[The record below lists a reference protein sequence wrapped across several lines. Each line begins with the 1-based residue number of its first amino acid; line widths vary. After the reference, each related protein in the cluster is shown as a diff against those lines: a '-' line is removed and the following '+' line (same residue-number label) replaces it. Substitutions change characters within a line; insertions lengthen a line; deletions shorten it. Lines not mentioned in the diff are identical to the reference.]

1 MTFWIVV
8 HQLYFWIYKQNIWG
22 MVTYSIIWKIVIVLL
37 FLMRL
42 YQLGYGASLVAQ
54 WKWSE
59 SLSVVS
65 DSLRPHGLWILQARI
80 LEWVASPNPGI
91 EPRSPVLQADSLPAE
106 PQGSPRILEWVAIP
120 FLTQGSNPD
129 LLHCR
134 WVLDQSVWVS
144 LIAQL
149 VKNLL
154 AMQETPGWF
163 LGWEDPLEKG

>member
-106 PQGSPRILEWVAIP
+106 PQGSPRILEWVAYP
-120 FLTQGSNPD
+120 FSRGSSQPRNQPGVSCIASRFFTNWAIRETQTDWSRTHLQWRRSG
-129 LLHCR
+129 
-134 WVLDQSVWVS
+134 
-144 LIAQL
+144 
-149 VKNLL
+149 
-154 AMQETPGWF
+154 F
-163 LGWEDPLEKG
+163 DP